1 MMEENNIT
9 MNMNSDN
16 CIITNKSCIEKKTIS
31 TEEEQDKKDLQFLYQ
46 ITNQNFSSPQ
56 FKKDLTAFLEN
67 GKMINL
73 NFISNIGEQFNK
85 NNTPSYLL
93 YKSKVVSFN
102 NNLNSFR
109 NKLNFI
115 REYNTKF
122 NEVTAFIKSLI
133 EGEKNYFL
141 DKDFDIKETDSI
153 IDIDKIILNHRYI
166 KNFEGLINIKNKNF
180 KIIEENKKYK
190 LSSDFYEY
198 YTRNYS
204 LIFSLSIKTN
214 MIQIDFS
221 NYLFDSR
228 FERNT
233 RNIKGP
239 IFFYIKYLLY
249 KFFKEEINALRKYSN
264 NTKTTSFDYKG
275 LTLTWEKIPRKLIIK
290 CSYFDNLEINFSI
303 SKVNNPYKETNYIN
317 SREDSQIIES
327 FKRFCTSIAYNVKYS
342 KVINNF
348 LINVKKCQNMTL
360 DNIIKSSI
368 FIRSIIRLGSS
379 VLKSVLN
386 KVVTEESKNLN
397 IISSEYLTNSP
408 YFAKYQLYFDFID
421 KGHKMTYLIHLFF
434 DTNLN
439 LLISVKEPYLNHIF
453 IHDVTERYSINKG
466 RINFNSLFT
475 ILKNNIPLLNT
486 HNFKDVSI
494 KIISL

>member
-9 MNMNSDN
+9 MNMNSNN

-122 NEVTAFIKSLI
+122 NEVTAFIKKLI
-133 EGEKNYFL
+133 EEEKYFL

-153 IDIDKIILNHRYI
+153 IDIDKIILHHRYI

-180 KIIEENKKYK
+180 KIIEENKNYK

-204 LIFSLSIKTN
+204 LIYTLSIKTN

-233 RNIKGP
+233 RNNKGP

-303 SKVNNPYKETNYIN
+303 SKVNNPYKETNFIN

-453 IHDVTERYSINKG
+453 IHDATERYSINKG

>member
-214 MIQIDFS
+214 MIQMDFS

-228 FERNT
+228 FERNI
-233 RNIKGP
+233 RNIKSP

-327 FKRFCTSIAYNVKYS
+327 FKRFCTSIAYNV
-342 KVINNF
+342 
-348 LINVKKCQNMTL
+348 
-360 DNIIKSSI
+360 NIRK
-368 FIRSIIRLGSS
+368 L
-379 VLKSVLN
+379 
-386 KVVTEESKNLN
+386 
-397 IISSEYLTNSP
+397 
-408 YFAKYQLYFDFID
+408 
-421 KGHKMTYLIHLFF
+421 
-434 DTNLN
+434 
-439 LLISVKEPYLNHIF
+439 
-453 IHDVTERYSINKG
+453 
-466 RINFNSLFT
+466 
-475 ILKNNIPLLNT
+475 
-486 HNFKDVSI
+486 
-494 KIISL
+494 